1 MIQMKQFLSFLLL
14 FHLCSGT
21 FYAQKSKILWL
32 VPNDQK
38 VSSGILESFKLP
50 FSDSTTRQVVVWLPT
65 DYNFKV
71 EYATIYMHDGQMLFD
86 STTTWNKKEWRV
98 DETAD
103 SLQRTGI
110 TRPFIVVGIYND
122 PPNRYAEFFPEQ
134 ASNYMDTAY
143 VSKLTST
150 LWKGELR
157 ADHYVDWM
165 TKKLIPFVEDHFPV
179 SHRRNDRFLMGS
191 SMGGLISL
199 YGLIQKS
206 KTFGGAACLS
216 IHTPMINFQMTGDD
230 AMNQL
235 VLPFNRYL
243 SKTLPSPKKV
253 KIYIDRGTETL
264 DANYGPYH
272 EVLLSTLAKSGY
284 EIGPNY
290 STLVW
295 EKTGHDEVSWA
306 NRLAVPMKF
315 LLIKDK

>member
-1 MIQMKQFLSFLLL
+1 MKQFLSFLTAVLL
-14 FHLCSGT
+14 SLHSI
-21 FYAQKSKILWL
+21 YAQKSKSMLL
-32 VPNDQK
+32 VPNNQK
-38 VSSGILESFKLP
+38 ASSGTLESFKLP
-50 FSDSTTRQVVVWLPT
+50 FSDSTTRQVVVWLPA

-86 STTTWNKKEWRV
+86 STVTWNKKEWRV

-103 SLQRTGI
+103 SLQSKGI

-122 PPNRYAEFFPEQ
+122 PPNRYAEFFPQQ
-134 ASNYMDTAY
+134 AVNYMDTSY
-143 VSKLTST
+143 VSKLTAT

-157 ADHYVDWM
+157 ADHYLDWM
-165 TKKLIPFVEDHFPV
+165 KKELIPFVEDHYPV
-179 SHRRNDRFLMGS
+179 SHKREDRFLIGS

-199 YGLIQKS
+199 YGLTQKP

-216 IHTPMINFQMTGDD
+216 IHTPMINFQMLGDD

-235 VLPFNRYL
+235 ALPFNAYL
-243 SKTLPSPKKV
+243 RKKLPSPKKV

-272 EVLLSTLAKSGY
+272 EVLLSTLMKGGFES
-284 EIGPNY
+284 GPNY
-290 STLVW
+290 LTLVW
-295 EKTGHDEVSWA
+295 DKTGHDEVSWA

>member
-1 MIQMKQFLSFLLL
+1 ML
-14 FHLCSGT
+14 
-21 FYAQKSKILWL
+21 L
-32 VPNDQK
+32 VPNNQK
-38 VSSGILESFKLP
+38 ASSGTLESFKLP
-50 FSDSTTRQVVVWLPT
+50 FSDSTTRQVVVWLPA

-86 STTTWNKKEWRV
+86 STVTWNKKEWRV

-103 SLQRTGI
+103 SLQSKGI

-122 PPNRYAEFFPEQ
+122 PPNRYAEFFPQQ
-134 ASNYMDTAY
+134 AVNYMDTSY
-143 VSKLTST
+143 VSKLTAT

-157 ADHYVDWM
+157 ADHYLDWM
-165 TKKLIPFVEDHFPV
+165 KKELIPFVEDHYPV
-179 SHRRNDRFLMGS
+179 SHKREDRFLIGS

-199 YGLIQKS
+199 YGLTQKP

-216 IHTPMINFQMTGDD
+216 IHTPMINFQMLGDD

-235 VLPFNRYL
+235 ALPFNAYL
-243 SKTLPSPKKV
+243 RKKLPSPKKV

-272 EVLLSTLAKSGY
+272 EVLLSTLMKGGFES
-284 EIGPNY
+284 GPNY
-290 STLVW
+290 LTLVW
-295 EKTGHDEVSWA
+295 DKTGHDEVSWA